1 MIRPLAGG
9 DVEGLAAGLS
19 ALPLLGRYGR
29 SPDLLAADLRA
40 ALERGD
46 GLLVHARAADAPPD
60 GLAWFLPAGTFALGG
75 YLRLLAVTAAAQGR
89 GTGAALLAAFE
100 SAVAERS
107 RHAFLLVSDFNQPA
121 QLFYHRHGYIEVGR
135 LPELVVAGIDELVY
149 WKRLR

>member
-1 MIRPLAGG
+1 LIRPLAAG
-9 DVEGLAAGLS
+9 DIEGLAAGLAS
-19 ALPLLGRYGR
+19 LPLLARYGR
-29 SPDLLAADLRA
+29 GAGHIAGDLAA

-46 GLLVHARAADAPPD
+46 SLVVHGEPAD
-60 GLAWFLPAGTFALGG
+60 GLAWFLPAGTFGLGG
-75 YLRLLAVTAAAQGR
+75 YLRLLAVTGGAQGR

-100 SAVAERS
+100 AGVAERS

-121 QLFYHRHGYIEVGR
+121 QAFYQKHGYAEVGR